1 MASAI
6 LAAILSFFIPGLGQ
20 FYTGQ
25 FLKAVGLFV
34 LTLFF
39 GHMAYTIHV
48 TGTFLS
54 YSLGRGFAYLAI
66 TIYLFLWVY
75 GMYDAYCAANSR

>member
-6 LAAILSFFIPGLGQ
+6 LAVILSFFIPGLGQ

-34 LTLFF
+34 LTMFF
-39 GHMAYTIHV
+39 GHASYTLYV
-48 TGTFLS
+48 TGTYLS
-54 YSLGRGFAYLAI
+54 YSLGRGFAFLAFL
-66 TIYLFLWVY
+66 IYLFLWVY
-75 GMYDAYCAANSR
+75 GMYDAYCSAKNR